1 MDIGNFL
8 KLVETFTNSNFSA
21 IVGAITFLFIY
32 VNAKHFKR
40 ALTELLKLHGE
51 KYKKQVKSFS
61 KIIDVNNY
69 VLDLM
74 NSLLEDIG
82 CSRIVIMQYH
92 NGGYALNGVDFT
104 KMSCTH
110 EVIKRPNIKSLRP
123 VQTTLL
129 NIPITAYSFFT
140 RHLRK
145 ESTIYV
151 PDINNIKYEDIST
164 FDEFKSHGAKSF
176 ICTRIT
182 NSANDLTG
190 FMVFEYVKS
199 CSRIKPELLSLIE
212 HYAIRIS
219 GMLESAGVYE
229 ENYNGAPNQTKDP
242 YST

>member
-1 MDIGNFL
+1 MDINSL
-8 KLVETFTNSNFSA
+8 IKLIETFTNANFPA
-21 IVGAITFLFIY
+21 IIGAVTFLFIY
-32 VNAKHFKR
+32 INSRKFKNA
-40 ALTELLKLHGE
+40 LVELLKLHGE

-74 NSLLEDIG
+74 HSLLEDIG

-110 EVIKRPNIKSLRP
+110 EVIKRPSPKPIKP

-140 RHLRK
+140 KHLR
-145 ESTIYV
+145 SDNIIAI
-151 PDINNIKYEDIST
+151 PDISNIKYEDIST
-164 FDEFKSHGAKSF
+164 YEEFKSHGARSF
-176 ICTRIT
+176 ICARIT
-182 NSANDLTG
+182 NSSNDLTG
-190 FMVFEYVKS
+190 FMVFEFTRLCK
-199 CSRIKPELLSLIE
+199 IKIELLNLIE

-219 GMLESAGVYE
+219 GMLESAGIYE
-229 ENYNGAPNQTKDP
+229 ENYNGTKTT
-242 YST
+242 SSS

>member
-1 MDIGNFL
+1 MDINSFL
-8 KLVETFTNSNFSA
+8 QLIETFTNANLPA
-21 IVGAITFLFIY
+21 IIGAATFLLLY
-32 VNAKHFKR
+32 VNAKYIKCK
-40 ALTELLKLHGE
+40 LVDLLRLHGE

-74 NSLLEDIG
+74 NNLLEDVG

-110 EVIKRPNIKSLRP
+110 EVIRRTKSLKP
-123 VQTTLL
+123 VQISLL

-140 RHLRK
+140 KHLRK
-145 ESTIYV
+145 ESIVSV
-151 PDINNIKYEDIST
+151 PDIATIKYEDVST
-164 FDEFKSHGAKSF
+164 YEEFNNHGARSF
-176 ICTRIT
+176 ICARIT
-182 NSANDLTG
+182 NSSNDLTG
-190 FMVFEYVKS
+190 FMVFEFPRKSKVKV
-199 CSRIKPELLSLIE
+199 ELLNLIE

-229 ENYNGAPNQTKDP
+229 ENYNGTQKSIP
-242 YST
+242 S